1 MWAEVSETRMCDEK
15 TEDVSLEPAGPQCSG
30 GMVSPGQAGQGN
42 LTLENDQCL

>member
-15 TEDVSLEPAGPQCSG
+15 TEDVSLDQPAPSG